1 MRLVLLKRLGAIRCI
16 FVIDLF
22 LLGVE
27 AIFVP
32 LGDAIL
38 LQRWLLGG
46 LSQRMLLEVGLAIVK
61 LANLGG
67 DPLERNL
74 LGSELPLG
82 YLRLQLSDIEVV
94 RDGL

>member
-22 LLGVE
+22 LLGIE

-38 LQRWLLGG
+38 LQQWHLGG
-46 LSQRMLLEVGLAIVK
+46 LSQ
-61 LANLGG
+61 
-67 DPLERNL
+67 
-74 LGSELPLG
+74 
-82 YLRLQLSDIEVV
+82 
-94 RDGL
+94 